1 MNTEVF
7 DGFWVTNMPAL
18 LRDTLT
24 DTDSFYLSILQTI
37 YTSVLSLVLH
47 YQVIGLNLSIFLSF
61 FFFLIVF
68 ITVEA
73 SSVITGLKHQ
83 RHINK

>member
-61 FFFLIVF
+61 FFFFNSIYHCRGFLCDYW
-68 ITVEA
+68 
-73 SSVITGLKHQ
+73 S
-83 RHINK
+83 